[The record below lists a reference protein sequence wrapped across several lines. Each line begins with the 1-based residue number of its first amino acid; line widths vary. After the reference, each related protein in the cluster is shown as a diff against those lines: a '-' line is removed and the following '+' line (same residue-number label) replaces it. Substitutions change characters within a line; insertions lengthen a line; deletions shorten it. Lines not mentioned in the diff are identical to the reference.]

1 MTDIQL
7 PSLADAMEEGTV
19 LTWLAAAG
27 QHVEQ
32 GDELVEIETDKAT
45 MTYESPASGVLEIV
59 AEAGTTLPVGSLIAR
74 LAPISAGEESEVA
87 ADQPPGHLES
97 NGSPS
102 LDDPGIAAAPAVS
115 AAARAVTDSDPSIRA
130 TPLARRL
137 ADAHGVDLL
146 NLNGSGPRGRVRR
159 ADVERAAGLETSA
172 PPRVGREAR
181 EPDRPAESLTALPE
195 GLPAKGGVEVVRLTR
210 LQQVIARRMSE
221 AKATIPEFQVEAEVA
236 FDAAVALRA
245 ELKEQV
251 KERAPSF
258 NDLIIKACALA
269 LRDHPRANGSYRDG
283 SFELHQRINIGMAVA
298 AEDALVVPTI
308 FDADSRSVGSIA
320 SESRR
325 LAARVRAG
333 DATPS
338 ELAGATFTV
347 SNLGMY
353 GMSAITPVINPPQ
366 AAILGVGAMR
376 TLPAVV
382 DGALTERHVLTLRLS
397 CDHRILYGADAA
409 QFLAAVREYLER
421 PLNLV
426 L

>member
-1 MTDIQL
+1 MTDIQM

-19 LTWLAAAG
+19 LTWLAAPG

-32 GDELVEIETDKAT
+32 GEELVEIETDKAT
-45 MTYESPASGVLEIV
+45 MTYECPASGVLEIV
-59 AEAGTTLPVGSLIAR
+59 AETGTTLPVGSLIAR
-74 LAPISAGEESEVA
+74 LVPISAGEESELQT
-87 ADQPPGHLES
+87 DPPPGRES
-97 NGSPS
+97 NGRPSP
-102 LDDPGIAAAPAVS
+102 DVPGIAPAPALSAAPRS
-115 AAARAVTDSDPSIRA
+115 AADADPSIRA

-146 NLNGSGPRGRVRR
+146 SLNGSGPRGRVRR
-159 ADVERAAGLETSA
+159 ADVARAAGLEPSAQPVNRSPREPEA
-172 PPRVGREAR
+172 PPERVA
-181 EPDRPAESLTALPE
+181 
-195 GLPAKGGVEVVRLTR
+195 AKGGVEVVTLTR
-210 LQQVIARRMSE
+210 LQQLIARRMSE

-236 FDAAVALRA
+236 FDAAMALRA
-245 ELKEQV
+245 ELKAQAE
-251 KERAPSF
+251 ERAPSF

-269 LRDHPRANGSYRDG
+269 LCDHPRANGSYRDG
-283 SFELHQRINIGMAVA
+283 AFELHQRINIGMAVA

-308 FDADSRSVGSIA
+308 FDADRRSVGSIA
-320 SESRR
+320 VESRR

-333 DATPS
+333 DVTPA

-366 AAILGVGAMR
+366 AAILGVGAAR
-376 TLPAVV
+376 PLPAIV
-382 DGALTERHVLTLRLS
+382 DGELTERHVLTLRLS

-409 QFLAAVREYLER
+409 QFLAAIRAYLER